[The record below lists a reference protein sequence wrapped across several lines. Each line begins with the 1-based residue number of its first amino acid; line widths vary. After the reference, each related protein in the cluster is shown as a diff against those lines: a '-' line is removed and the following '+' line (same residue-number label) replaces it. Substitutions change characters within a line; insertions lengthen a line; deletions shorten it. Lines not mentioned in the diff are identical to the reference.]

1 MSVRGVKPVNN
12 AFFGNY
18 CGFGSS
24 IMNKSRR
31 TPLTVMSAVSK
42 KAENSEYTITGVQH
56 MDDDQ
61 IADYQD

>member
-1 MSVRGVKPVNN
+1 MSVQGVKPSNN
-12 AFFGNY
+12 AFFGKY

-31 TPLTVMSAVSK
+31 TPLTVMSAISN
-42 KAENSEYTITGVQH
+42 KAENSEYTVTGIQN